1 MAGVSNSYHGITLPL
16 RSQASQLSGEKTT
29 IAKMEQI
36 IFWAARNERSLPSS
50 SLQAFQT
57 SVLCY
62 AKFFLLLHAVAKSLT
77 LSHLKCLCFLGDFL
91 CLGLPGATWQAWLR
105 YATLSL
111 LCPSQL
117 PSGRHTCLPIHPLST
132 ASASFSQNN
141 SQPTI
146 HSHLQSWLSPHHCL
160 LEASSIHRTQNVH
173 KQSHSPFQ
181 PTSSTIEKNSVAFT
195 LPSYRS
201 KTRHWWER

>member
-1 MAGVSNSYHGITLPL
+1 
-16 RSQASQLSGEKTT
+16 
-29 IAKMEQI
+29 MEQI

-57 SVLCY
+57 SVPCY
-62 AKFFLLLHAVAKSLT
+62 AKFFLLLHAVAEPPT
-77 LSHLKCLCFLGDFL
+77 LSYSKYLCFLGDFL

-105 YATLSL
+105 YATLS
-111 LCPSQL
+111 
-117 PSGRHTCLPIHPLST
+117 PLSSLLGDIHAFPPT
-132 ASASFSQNN
+132 PSPRLLPPSLRTTPNPPFSL
-141 SQPTI
+141 PTI

-160 LEASSIHRTQNVH
+160 LEASSIHRTQNAH
-173 KQSHSPFQ
+173 KESHSPSQ

-195 LPSYRS
+195 PPSYRS